1 MTHFKLV
8 MDRSVGHTMAVKHGR
23 EITFKYWDDFFR
35 VIVIFFVVSYFSSK
49 KLFIP
54 CVIRLQ
60 LPIHICAICVI
71 FSFFVTNIFEMTKL
85 PFNLSSIRL
94 QLSTTNTVPISPAC
108 PRSVRLTLTP
118 SC

>member
-49 KLFIP
+49 NCLSRVSLDYNYLSIYVPSASSFLF
-54 CVIRLQ
+54 L
-60 LPIHICAICVI
+60 
-71 FSFFVTNIFEMTKL
+71 
-85 PFNLSSIRL
+85 
-94 QLSTTNTVPISPAC
+94 
-108 PRSVRLTLTP
+108 
-118 SC
+118 